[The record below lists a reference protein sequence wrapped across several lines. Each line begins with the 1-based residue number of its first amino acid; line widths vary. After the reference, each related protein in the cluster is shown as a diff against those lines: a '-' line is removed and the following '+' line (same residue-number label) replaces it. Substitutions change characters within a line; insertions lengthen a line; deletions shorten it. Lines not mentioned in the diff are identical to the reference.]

1 MQVKN
6 NSMKSFLIGAATSNS
21 GKTTFT
27 IGLLRALRQ
36 RGLRAQPFKCGP
48 DYIDTMLHMMAS
60 GNESVNLDT
69 FMASESH
76 VKVLFSRYAAEA
88 DVAVVEGVMGLFD
101 GFDRSRGSSAEMA
114 MLLGVPVVLVVNAKS
129 MAYSVAPLVY
139 GFANF
144 DKRLTIGGVVFNNVA
159 SPSHFD
165 FLKSACADAGVECL
179 GYVARNP
186 SLSIPSRH
194 LGLTVG
200 DRESMENTIDTA
212 RAEVERN
219 VDIDKILSL

>member
-1 MQVKN
+1 
-6 NSMKSFLIGAATSNS
+6 MKSFLIGAATSNS

-27 IGLLRALRQ
+27 IGLLRALKL
-36 RGLRAQPFKCGP
+36 RGLGVQPFKCGP
-48 DYIDTMLHMMAS
+48 DYIDTMLHQMAS
-60 GNESVNLDT
+60 GCESVNLDT

-76 VKVLFSRYAAEA
+76 VAKLFGKYAACA
-88 DVAVVEGVMGLFD
+88 DVAVAEGVMGLFD
-101 GFDRSRGSSAEMA
+101 GYDKSRGSSAEMA
-114 MLLGVPVVLVVNAKS
+114 MLLDIPVILVVNAKS
-129 MAYSVAPLVY
+129 MAYSVAPLIY

-144 DKRLTIGGVVFNNVA
+144 DKRLRIGGVVFNNVA
-159 SPSHFD
+159 SPSHFG

-179 GYVARNP
+179 GYIARNN

-200 DRESMENTIDTA
+200 DRESMEKIICTA
-212 RAEVERN
+212 SEEVERN